1 LIGLGEAD
9 TRTVGPQ
16 GGQEGRGAC
25 AEEGSSAKKKN
36 VPSDLPPC
44 PTAAS
49 KLSGLAVEPI
59 LDILSDRL

>member
-1 LIGLGEAD
+1 MYGRRTGAD
-9 TRTVGPQ
+9 VR
-16 GGQEGRGAC
+16 GQVRGK
-25 AEEGSSAKKKN
+25 ES

-49 KLSGLAVEPI
+49 KLCGLAVEPI